1 MNKTSMEIAPLTG
14 AGGCFEHV
22 EVGALIHHAR
32 GYPAHGTEGA
42 FDGMIVIDLTQMLA
56 GPYSTMML
64 ADQGARVIKV
74 EPPGGE
80 GTRRA
85 GPRTEGALS
94 IEEGGY
100 GAYFASVNRNKESI
114 VLDLK
119 TPNGKAALLRLVDR
133 ADVIVEN
140 FRSGVMERLGLSYE
154 TLVERNPKLVYASLR
169 GFGDP
174 RTGISPYAEWP
185 AYDPVAQAMGGIM
198 GITGPVVGGAPTK
211 IGPGVGDIVPGMF
224 LAFGISA
231 ACWRAQR
238 TGRGQFVDV
247 AMTDAVLALCERI
260 VFQYSVTGV
269 APGPEGNGH
278 PLLCPFGLFPAS
290 DGWVSLGVPN
300 DRFWVPLV
308 QKMGRPELAV
318 DPAYLSSES
327 RVARRA
333 EVEAIVA
340 DWTRRHTRAELKALL
355 GGEIPFAPVY
365 SAADVFA
372 DPHYQARQM
381 LVETEFP
388 GASSPLVLAGTPV
401 KMSETPGAVRRR
413 APLVGEHSEA
423 VFSEFGFADAEIAA
437 LAADAA
443 TR

>member
-1 MNKTSMEIAPLTG
+1 MNVAAQG
-14 AGGCFEHV
+14 AK
-22 EVGALIHHAR
+22 GAL
-32 GYPAHGTEGA
+32 
-42 FDGMIVIDLTQMLA
+42 DGLVVIDLTQMLA

-80 GTRRA
+80 NTRKA
-85 GPRTEGALS
+85 GPRAVGALG
-94 IEEGGY
+94 IEQGGY

-119 TPNGKAALLRLVDR
+119 DAAGKAALLRLLDQ
-133 ADVIVEN
+133 ADVVVEN

-154 TLVERNPKLVYASLR
+154 ALAERCPKLVYATLR

-174 RTGISPYAEWP
+174 RTGLSPYAEWP

-198 GITGPVVGGAPTK
+198 GITGPVAGGAPTK

-224 LAFGISA
+224 LAFGIAS

-260 VFQYSVTGV
+260 VFQYSVTGH

-300 DRFWVPLV
+300 DRFWVPLM
-308 QKMGRPELAV
+308 QKMGRPDLAV
-318 DPAYLSSES
+318 DASYRSNEF

-333 EVEAIVA
+333 EVEALVA
-340 DWTRRHTRAELKALL
+340 DWTRQHTRAELTALL
-355 GGEIPFAPVY
+355 GGDIPFAPVY

-372 DPHYQARQM
+372 DPHYRARGM

-388 GASSPLVLAGTPV
+388 GAANPLVLAGTPV
-401 KMSETPGAVRRR
+401 KMTETPGAVRKR
-413 APLVGEHSEA
+413 APLVGEHSER
-423 VFSEFGFADAEIAA
+423 VLSEFGFNAAEVAA
-437 LAADAA
+437 LCAGA
-443 TR
+443 TGR

>member
-1 MNKTSMEIAPLTG
+1 MNVAAQG
-14 AGGCFEHV
+14 AK
-22 EVGALIHHAR
+22 GAL
-32 GYPAHGTEGA
+32 
-42 FDGMIVIDLTQMLA
+42 DGLVVIDLTQMLA

-80 GTRRA
+80 NTRKA
-85 GPRTEGALS
+85 GPRAAGALG
-94 IEEGGY
+94 IEQGGY

-119 TPNGKAALLRLVDR
+119 DAAGKAALLRLLDQ
-133 ADVIVEN
+133 ADVVVEN

-154 TLVERNPKLVYASLR
+154 ALAERCPKLVYATLR

-174 RTGISPYAEWP
+174 RTGLSPYAEWP

-198 GITGPVVGGAPTK
+198 GITGPVAGGAPTK

-224 LAFGISA
+224 LAFGIAS

-260 VFQYSVTGV
+260 VFQYSVTGH

-300 DRFWVPLV
+300 DRFWVPLM
-308 QKMGRPELAV
+308 QKMGRPDLAV
-318 DPAYLSSES
+318 DASYRSNEF

-333 EVEAIVA
+333 EVEALVA
-340 DWTRRHTRAELKALL
+340 DWTRQHTRAELTALL
-355 GGEIPFAPVY
+355 GGDIPFAPVY

-372 DPHYQARQM
+372 DPHYRARDM

-388 GASSPLVLAGTPV
+388 GAANPLVLAGTPV
-401 KMSETPGAVRRR
+401 KMTETPGAVRKR
-413 APLVGEHSEA
+413 APLVGEHSER
-423 VFSEFGFADAEIAA
+423 VLSEFGFNAAEVDALCAG
-437 LAADAA
+437 A
-443 TR
+443 TGR

>member
-1 MNKTSMEIAPLTG
+1 MSDAVHG
-14 AGGCFEHV
+14 A
-22 EVGALIHHAR
+22 VGAL
-32 GYPAHGTEGA
+32 
-42 FDGMIVIDLTQMLA
+42 DGMVVIDLTQMLA
-56 GPYSTMML
+56 GPYTTMML

-80 GTRRA
+80 NTRKA
-85 GPRTEGALS
+85 GPRAEGALG
-94 IEEGGY
+94 IEQGGY

-119 TPNGKAALLRLVDR
+119 APVGKAALLRLIDQ
-133 ADVIVEN
+133 ADVVVEN

-154 TLVERNPKLVYASLR
+154 ALVKRNPKLVYATLR

-174 RTGISPYAEWP
+174 RTGLSPYAQWP

-198 GITGPVVGGAPTK
+198 GITGPVAGGAPTK

-224 LAFGISA
+224 LAFGIVS

-238 TGRGQFVDV
+238 TGCGQFVDV

-300 DRFWVPLV
+300 DRFWVPLAK
-308 QKMGRPELAV
+308 KMGRPELAV
-318 DPAYLSSES
+318 DPGYRSNEN
-327 RVARRA
+327 RIARRT
-333 EVEAIVA
+333 EVEALVA
-340 DWTRRHTRAELKALL
+340 DWTRQHTRADLTALL

-365 SAADVFA
+365 NAADVFA
-372 DPHYQARQM
+372 DPHYRARQM

-388 GASSPLVLAGTPV
+388 GAAHPLVLAGTPV
-401 KMSETPGAVRRR
+401 KMSETPGAIRKR

-423 VFSEFGFADAEIAA
+423 VFTEFGFDSTEIAA
-437 LAADAA
+437 LRAGAAA
-443 TR
+443 R